1 MPRTKVREVTILNE
15 EGGFSIFKK
24 KKTDKSHFD
33 FESLLAVRQLLTNE
47 KARVLHVIKNSHPKS
62 IYQLAKILKRS
73 FKAVNDDVKL
83 LRRFGFIE
91 FIEEKTKKRI
101 RHRPV
106 IVADT
111 MTIHIKI

>member
-62 IYQLAKILKRS
+62 
-73 FKAVNDDVKL
+73 VNDDVKL